1 MRIDKGDKVD
11 MQSWATDELRY
22 VQLGDARLNRRL
34 MKMVEDLSSHPESSV
49 PQACGDWA
57 STKAAYGF
65 WKNDKVEPEA
75 INQAHKHSTVERLSS
90 HDTVLNLQDTT
101 DLNFTGHGKKQGM
114 GYLDHPAAK
123 GLKVHSCLAVST
135 QGVPQGLIHQQV
147 WARDPKTI
155 GKKHNRSKLKT
166 KDKESQRWLD
176 TLTASQDA
184 IPADKQVITIADREA
199 DIYDLFALPRREG
212 SHLLIRM
219 SHNRR
224 VESIGSHEARYLW
237 EAVRESPILGE
248 VTIDIGR
255 RGDQPARKATL
266 TMRIAQLSICP
277 PANRPD
283 KSSLSSIPVYMVLA
297 EEDVAPSGV
306 KPVCWLLLATFPVE
320 TFDDAIRCLRYY
332 SYRWLIERYHF
343 VLKSGCGLEKLQ
355 LETGDRIHRALA
367 TYTIVAWRLLWLT
380 YEARHAP
387 DSPCDKVLETYQ
399 WQALYCYSHKT
410 SVPPV
415 TPPSLHEAVVMI
427 AKLGGF
433 LARKSDGEPGVKTIW
448 RGLCRL
454 HDIAS
459 TWKLLHATRH
469 NYAIINTVDT

>member
-1 MRIDKGDKVD
+1 MA

-22 VQLGDARLNRRL
+22 IQFGDARLNKRC
-34 MKMVEDLSSHPESSV
+34 MKIVADLSAHPESSV

-90 HDTVLNLQDTT
+90 HNTVLNLQDTT

-147 WARDPKTI
+147 WARDPRTI

-224 VESIGSHEARYLW
+224 VESMGSHEARYLW

-255 RGDQPARKATL
+255 RVDQPARKATL
-266 TMRIAQLSICP
+266 TIRIAQLSICP
-277 PANRPD
+277 PSNRPD

-297 EEDVAPSGV
+297 EEDAAPSGV

-367 TYTIVAWRLLWLT
+367 TYSVVAWRLLWLT
-380 YEARHAP
+380 YEARRAP

-410 SVPPV
+410 SVL
-415 TPPSLHEAVVMI
+415 SL
-427 AKLGGF
+427 
-433 LARKSDGEPGVKTIW
+433 
-448 RGLCRL
+448 
-454 HDIAS
+454 
-459 TWKLLHATRH
+459 
-469 NYAIINTVDT
+469 

>member
-1 MRIDKGDKVD
+1 

-22 VQLGDARLNRRL
+22 IQLGDARLNKRS
-34 MKMVEDLSSHPESSV
+34 MKIVEALSSHPESSV
-49 PQACGDWA
+49 PQACGDWS
-57 STKAAYGF
+57 STKSAYEF
-65 WKNDKVEPEA
+65 WSNDKVEPDA
-75 INQAHKHSTVERLSS
+75 INQAHKQSTVERLSG
-90 HDTVLNLQDTT
+90 HDTVLNIQDTT
-101 DLNFTGHGKKQGM
+101 DLNFTHHRKKQGL
-114 GYLDHPAAK
+114 GHLDHPAAK
-123 GLKVHSCLAVST
+123 GLKVHSCLAVSA

-147 WARDPKTI
+147 WSRDPRTI

-176 TLTASQDA
+176 TLSASQDA
-184 IPADKQVITIADREA
+184 IPADKQVITIADREG
-199 DIYDLFALPRREG
+199 DIYDLFAFPRREG

-224 VESIGSHEARYLW
+224 VESMGSHEARYLW
-237 EAVRESPILGE
+237 EAVRESPVLGE
-248 VTIDIGR
+248 VTVEIGR
-255 RGDQPARKATL
+255 RGDQPPRKATL
-266 TMRIAQLSICP
+266 TIRVARISICP

-283 KSSLSSIPVYMVLA
+283 KASLSPIPVYMVLA
-297 EEDVAPSGV
+297 EEDAAPSGV

-367 TYTIVAWRLLWLT
+367 TYSIVAWRLLWLT
-380 YEARHAP
+380 YEARHIP
-387 DSPCDKVLETYQ
+387 DSSCDKVLETYE
-399 WQALYCYSHKT
+399 WQALYCYSHKI
-410 SVPPV
+410 SVPPEK
-415 TPPSLHEAVVMI
+415 PPSLHEAVVMI

-459 TWKLLHATRH
+459 TWKLLHATHH
-469 NYAIINTVDT
+469 NSAKLNTVDT

>member
-1 MRIDKGDKVD
+1 

-90 HDTVLNLQDTT
+90 HNTVLNLQDTT

-147 WARDPKTI
+147 WARDPRTI

-224 VESIGSHEARYLW
+224 VESMGSHEARYLW

-255 RGDQPARKATL
+255 RVDQPARKATL
-266 TMRIAQLSICP
+266 TIRIAQLSICP
-277 PANRPD
+277 PSNRPD
-283 KSSLSSIPVYMVLA
+283 KSSFSSIPVYMVLA
-297 EEDVAPSGV
+297 EEDAAPSSV

-367 TYTIVAWRLLWLT
+367 TYSVVAWRLLWLT
-380 YEARHAP
+380 YEARRAP

-410 SVPPV
+410 STPPEK
-415 TPPSLHEAVVMI
+415 PPSLHEAVVMI